1 MIGVKARV
9 ALCAFVLVYVA
20 SGWVGVERTIV
31 PSFVVGVGHGLVGCS
46 WWNPDSDLKLCPHSP
61 AVGIRTWADRFNLYI
76 RPEFYFSEGANGCW
90 FFPLYFVPL
99 AWLPW
104 PLWKAVSRRRR
115 HKRGL
120 CERCGYPRVK
130 GAASGASAAGV
141 GGITG
146 AEGEPA
152 AAAGAVCPECGWGD
166 TRP

>member
-1 MIGVKARV
+1 MRRMIGVKARV

-115 HKRGL
+115 HKR
-120 CERCGYPRVK
+120 
-130 GAASGASAAGV
+130 AAIAVSAAH
-141 GGITG
+141 ITF
-146 AEGEPA
+146 PA
-152 AAAGAVCPECGWGD
+152 KTLRSPANKSRTSAPASSTSRRRFVLLGRDAA
-166 TRP
+166 R